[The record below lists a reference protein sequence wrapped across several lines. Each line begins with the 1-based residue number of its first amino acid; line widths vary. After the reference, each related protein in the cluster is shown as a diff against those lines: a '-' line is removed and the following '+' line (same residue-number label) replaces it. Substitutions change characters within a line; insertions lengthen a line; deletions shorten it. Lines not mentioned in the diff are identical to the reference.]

1 MIQYLLLVEIYI
13 KKNWAVTKMDRL
25 RNKRNSG
32 LTLIEVMI
40 SMVVIM
46 IIVIG
51 AISYMSACMWNARKA
66 DVRITA
72 TRVGQLLL
80 ETWKLTGRYYL
91 DEFGNQ
97 AWSWNVIDFDPTDPD
112 FNFSLPYNFGPPS
125 VPFNEEPIGIELGKY
140 ETAID
145 GKAYFVT
152 LSYRDDNP
160 YMLTARVAW
169 SRATGTEN
177 LQWVDVTSYSIY

>member
-1 MIQYLLLVEIYI
+1 MERVR
-13 KKNWAVTKMDRL
+13 KN
-25 RNKRNSG
+25 RNSG
-32 LTLIEVMI
+32 FTLIEVMV

-51 AISYMSACMWNARKA
+51 AVSYMYACMWNARRA

-72 TRVGQLLL
+72 TRVGQLLM
-80 ETWKLTGRYYL
+80 ETWKLTGHYYF
-91 DEFGNQ
+91 DEFGIQ
-97 AWSWNVIDFDPTDPD
+97 QWSWNVTDFDPTDTD
-112 FNFSLPYNFGPPS
+112 FNLSLPYNFAVS
-125 VPFNEEPIGIELGKY
+125 AVTFDEEPIGVPFEDDY
-140 ETAID
+140 QAEID
-145 GKAYFVT
+145 GKIYFVT

-177 LQWVDVTSYSIY
+177 LQWVDVTSYAIY